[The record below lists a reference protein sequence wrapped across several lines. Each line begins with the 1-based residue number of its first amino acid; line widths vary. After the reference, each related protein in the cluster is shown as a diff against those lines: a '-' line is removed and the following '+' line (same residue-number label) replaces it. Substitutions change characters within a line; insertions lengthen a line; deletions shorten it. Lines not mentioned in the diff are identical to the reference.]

1 MLKKKF
7 AVILIFSLFSFCFFA
22 QENVAE
28 KKVMTLSEI
37 DALIA
42 RNEYSSALEE
52 LSFYIQKY
60 PQQFD
65 KAQKRISK
73 IMKDRNAFNQKAF
86 ELAQKMKQSASEQ
99 LSDEQNDALDSQK
112 MEIIV
117 SLENAETN
125 PSKEAVELANDARRT
140 IRLSYYINRSNAIIL
155 QGSAM
160 VAGASLEESEN
171 YFKAAKKFEEGLF
184 LKTKDSDVVFDGEK
198 EIPVVYSEKLNN
210 DVEKQIKKAGNAN
223 TQLLTLLENAQK
235 SYENYKNALNA
246 GELKTSLEELKNLK
260 NAFFVLAQKRN
271 EIYECGKELYS
282 LEKKTIELNPG
293 LVDTSYITF
302 SRWAVLGIES
312 NPDSGIVSAIDAF
325 LNTRIEDLKVAA
337 YNVVQKEYEKLYASL
352 SFNESV
358 AVADSAFYF
367 AGEGLDVHKLYENL
381 ADCEIKNY
389 KNYCASLEFIQK
401 FSKENLQNAFS
412 LSNSLELKEKE
423 MQAASL
429 LSSSMLA
436 TDGTE
441 KSFEEYSKKLLAA
454 THFYAEQ
461 NTEIQIEQN
470 SQIVK
475 DEKLIQKQFELNEH
489 KIQEA
494 EIEDFYEPA
503 QNRQGR
509 KRTMAGVQI
518 KDEYLNWAE
527 NLAFYENILSG
538 AAQKCKKNES
548 LAWASLAV
556 LYSQES
562 DRKLAFFTLANSEA
576 YSYLNG
582 IEETVENTKLV
593 KFYPTKAYE
602 KCLEIDAQIKKEVQV
617 LKNYREELNGGAE
630 SAKDEKTYLDGCKN
644 VEMVI
649 AVLNSLLSECN
660 KTMVAAKVKANDAL
674 KTANEARQLYTQAER
689 YLKSED
695 YDSARQ
701 ALSDADSSYKKSL
714 LLEENDSLRQEFGGR
729 DGKIAMLDEQ
739 ITSRQN
745 NWVITNVRS
754 LITDA
759 YNDYYAGS
767 FENSKRALDN
777 ATEIWEKTQAVEN
790 TEISELMSL
799 VRDALESSGGTEIA
813 YSDPLY
819 KDMGTYLN
827 NAKIH
832 YEEGLKL
839 FNDGNSSEG
848 KSLLLQSRDEVRK
861 VQRVFPKNL
870 EANNL
875 ALLINRV
882 LDPAQFN
889 STVNLKIKQA
899 RTIASSGK
907 DSDLRKALTEMKDLQ
922 KVIPENESVAKEVKE
937 LESQINRLAQS
948 EQRKKDLARS
958 TDLARQAQKESD
970 LTKKIA
976 LLDEALKLNRANTL
990 AQKLKDEALISN
1002 TKVTIV
1008 KNYLD
1013 DADEVLYEKAEQYY
1027 SDRLKNE
1034 AMAVIV
1040 ELFNKNPQVKKVIQL
1055 KRRIENM

>member
-125 PSKEAVELANDARRT
+125 PSKEAVELTNDARRT

-260 NAFFVLAQKRN
+260 NAFFALAQKRN

-282 LEKKTIELNPG
+282 LEKKAIELNPG

-337 YNVVQKEYEKLYASL
+337 YKAVQKEYEKLYAPL

-367 AGEGLDVHKLYENL
+367 AGEGLEVHKLYENL

-412 LSNSLELKEKE
+412 LSNSLKLKEKE
-423 MQAASL
+423 MQVASL
-429 LSSSMLA
+429 HSSSMLA

-441 KSFEEYSKKLLAA
+441 KSFEEDSKKLLAA

-461 NTEIQIEQN
+461 NTKIQIEQN

-494 EIEDFYEPA
+494 EIEDFYEPT

-556 LYSQES
+556 LYSQKS

-644 VEMVI
+644 IEMVI

-958 TDLARQAQKESD
+958 TALARQAQKESD